1 MRSDRQGARSPPAAR
16 DNEATQRA
24 QASVRARQ
32 KLIEAMI
39 DNNMQTWKS
48 ESARGGAEIERA
60 CALRDCERDRAD
72 AAAAERLREVE
83 LKLHRLGEERRR
95 LLAEREWLTRS
106 LFEVDSSPAAERGRP
121 LS

>member
-1 MRSDRQGARSPPAAR
+1 
-16 DNEATQRA
+16 
-24 QASVRARQ
+24 VRARQ